1 MPKILG
7 EKRTREIKI
16 RLTDTEFE
24 ALQSRR
30 TKNLAGWL
38 RDLALGSVPI
48 HQADPT
54 LVRQV
59 AKIGNNLNQIAR
71 HANTERQ
78 LDRQVLIA
86 VNESNKLLRQ
96 LVELHKN

>member
-7 EKRTREIKI
+7 DKRTKEIKI
-16 RLTDTEFE
+16 RLTEAEFE
-24 ALQSRR
+24 ELQSRR
-30 TKNLAGWL
+30 TKNLAGWM

-48 HQADPT
+48 RQADAN

-71 HANTERQ
+71 YVNTERHV
-78 LDRQVLIA
+78 DANVLSAIH
-86 VNESNKLLRQ
+86 ESNQLLRQ
-96 LVELHKN
+96 LVEQHKN

>member
-7 EKRTREIKI
+7 DKRKKEIKI
-16 RLTDTEFE
+16 RLTDAEFE
-24 ALQSRR
+24 ELQSRR
-30 TKNLAGWL
+30 TKNLAGWM

-48 HQADPT
+48 RQADPT

-71 HANTERQ
+71 YVNTERHV
-78 LDRQVLIA
+78 DANVLSAIH
-86 VNESNKLLRQ
+86 ESNQLLRQ
-96 LVELHKN
+96 LVEQHKN

>member
-7 EKRTREIKI
+7 DKRKKEIKI
-16 RLTDTEFE
+16 RLTEAEFE

-30 TKNLAGWL
+30 TKNLAGWM
-38 RDLALGSVPI
+38 RDLALGAVPI
-48 HQADPT
+48 RQADPK

-71 HANTERQ
+71 YVNTERHV
-78 LDRQVLIA
+78 DANV
-86 VNESNKLLRQ
+86 
-96 LVELHKN
+96 